1 MVYEVTLAP
10 KVHYKL
16 RSIRDYIAIHF
27 SESSANNK
35 VNEIIKS
42 LAVLEVFPDGGFNAD
57 ERYGKK
63 FDERFLTRGL
73 TLKKDYI
80 ALYFVDEKN
89 KKVVVTHLSSTKE
102 DPIKIFK

>member
-1 MVYEVTLAP
+1 MVYEVRFTP
-10 KVHYKL
+10 EVNHKL
-16 RSIRDYIAIHF
+16 RSIKNYIAIHF
-27 SESSANNK
+27 SESAANKK
-35 VNEIIKS
+35 VNDIIKS

-63 FDERFLTRGL
+63 FDTRFLTRGL
-73 TLKKDYI
+73 TLKRDYI

-89 KKVVVTHLSSTKE
+89 KTVVVTHLSSTKE